1 MIDLLDPA
9 LHASGAVDATL
20 RTLPPVS
27 WCTGR
32 RGPGYWSVTG
42 HPELVL
48 AARDVETF
56 SSYWGTRPEVL
67 RSPTAPRRLHSLDP
81 PAHTELRAAMG
92 ERFATVPDVTPI
104 VESAIAAFRGGDAM
118 DELAEPIAA
127 GVLGAWLGVEPRGLL
142 ERVRAVHAAG
152 AALVDTTA
160 DDPARRDRMRMAA
173 DAESSLVALVGE
185 ADLLF
190 AEALPSL
197 VDAIGGAIV
206 DLVAHPGLVPT
217 DPLVEELLRRASPS
231 TQFARR
237 ATRRTVLGGQTI
249 EAGDQV
255 VLWFVAANHDPRVFR
270 DPDTLVPD
278 RAPNPHLAFGI
289 GPHRCLGAQ
298 LARKVLRVLVGAFS
312 GWVATGPPVRRASSY
327 LHGYARIPLVAALDA
342 DEQHQRR
349 RLR

>member
-9 LHASGAVDATL
+9 LHASGAVDAAL

-27 WCTGR
+27 WCRGR
-32 RGPGYWSVTG
+32 RGPGYWSITG

-81 PAHTELRAAMG
+81 PAHTSLRAIMG
-92 ERFATVPDVTPI
+92 ERFATVPDITPI
-104 VESAIAAFRGGDAM
+104 VEAAIASFRGGDAM
-118 DELAEPIAA
+118 EGLAEPIAA
-127 GVLGAWLGVEPRGLL
+127 RVLGAWLGVEPRVLL
-142 ERVRAVHAAG
+142 ERVRAVHTAG
-152 AALVDTTA
+152 AALVDTRA
-160 DDPARRDRMRMAA
+160 DDPMRADRMRAAA
-173 DAESSLVALVGE
+173 DAEATLVALVGD

-197 VDAIGGAIV
+197 VDAVGGAIV
-206 DLVAHPGLVPT
+206 DLVNHPNLAPS
-217 DPLVEELLRRASPS
+217 DALVEELLRRASPS

-237 ATRRTVLGGQTI
+237 ATRRTELGGQTI

-270 DPDTLVPD
+270 DPDVLVPD
-278 RAPNPHLAFGI
+278 RTPNPHLAFGI
-289 GPHRCLGAQ
+289 GPHRCLGAAF
-298 LARKVLRVLVGAFS
+298 ARKVLRVLVGAFR
-312 GWVATGPPVRRASSY
+312 GWTPAAPPTRRASSY
-327 LHGYARIPLVAALDA
+327 LHGHAQIPISRTMAPAR
-342 DEQHQRR
+342 
-349 RLR
+349 